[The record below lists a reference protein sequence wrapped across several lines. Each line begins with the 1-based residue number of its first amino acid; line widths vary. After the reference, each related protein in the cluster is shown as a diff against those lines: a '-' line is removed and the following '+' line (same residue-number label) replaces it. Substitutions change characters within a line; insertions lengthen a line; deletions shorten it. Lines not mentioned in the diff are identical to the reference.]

1 MKTRDEQIKRLEELR
16 AEVPSKWRENAELRV
31 ANREWIRESQR
42 IATAMLVR
50 MDAMGMRQGDLA
62 KLMGVSQQYISKILR
77 GKENLTLT
85 TIVKI
90 EETLNLEI
98 LSHSHIESERCKCS
112 V

>member
-1 MKTRDEQIKRLEELR
+1 MKTRDEQIAKLEQFQS
-16 AEVPSKWRENAELRV
+16 ATPSRWREEAEYRV

-42 IATAMLVR
+42 IATAMLVK
-50 MDAMGMRQGDLA
+50 MDEMGLKQSDLA
-62 KLMGVSQQYISKILR
+62 ALMGTSQQYISKILR

-90 EETLNLEI
+90 EEVLQIAI
-98 LSHSHIESERCKCS
+98 LSPCHPA